1 MRFCWYTIKTK
12 EMEKSREFY
21 GGFLGMRAERSSSPA
36 PGTEIVFFS
45 DENRMEVELISKEE
59 IPEWQGEC
67 PVTIGFRTDGFDRLL
82 DESRE
87 KGILDLSPVRMGKDM
102 ECFFIHDPNGVK
114 LQIIRD

>member
-1 MRFCWYTIKTK
+1 MRFCWCTIKTK

-67 PVTIGFRTDGFDRLL
+67 PVTIGLAKPLKDNIRT
-82 DESRE
+82 
-87 KGILDLSPVRMGKDM
+87 GIPCPEQK
-102 ECFFIHDPNGVK
+102 PK
-114 LQIIRD
+114 T